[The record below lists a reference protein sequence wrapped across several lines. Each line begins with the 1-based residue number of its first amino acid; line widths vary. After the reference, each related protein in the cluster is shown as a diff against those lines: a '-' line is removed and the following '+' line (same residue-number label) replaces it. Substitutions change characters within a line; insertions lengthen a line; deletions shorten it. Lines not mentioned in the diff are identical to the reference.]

1 MKKQDIIAASADF
14 GARFHVW
21 LDFIL
26 RWECE
31 YDEHGHIRTENVPG
45 DGGGLTFAGIDAR
58 SHPAFCFS
66 DPKPRDVARIYY
78 NDYWQPAR
86 VGELPFPVGEVVANY
101 AVNMGLRA
109 AVKLLQTALNSFAAH
124 GGIRVDGVL
133 GPKTVQAVAQVPEED
148 LADRIEDEAGDRY
161 RRIVARRS
169 SQRKFLKG
177 WLNRNRALE
186 RWWQGL
192 AA

>member
-1 MKKQDIIAASADF
+1 MKKKDIINAAADF
-14 GARFHVW
+14 GARFQVW

-45 DGGGLTFAGIDAR
+45 DRGGLTFAGIDSR
-58 SHPAFCFS
+58 SHPAFSFS
-66 DPKPRDVARIYY
+66 DPKPEDVARIYY
-78 NDYWQPAR
+78 KDYWQPAR

-101 AVNMGLRA
+101 AVNMGLSA
-109 AVKLLQTALNSFAAH
+109 AVKLLQTALNSFDAH
-124 GGIRVDGVL
+124 GDIRVDGVL
-133 GPKTVQAVAQVPEED
+133 GPKTVRAVENVPEEE

-161 RRIVARRS
+161 RRLVARKS
-169 SQRKFLKG
+169 SQGKFLKG
-177 WLNRNRALE
+177 WLNRNRSLE